1 MTNKRMQDDL
11 DRHVSEKFETWF
23 KDSVDTYRRADCDH
37 DRSMRNIAHISM
49 IGSISAMMAIGCNNE
64 TMHEALDTILKQVKK
79 RGMA

>member
-1 MTNKRMQDDL
+1 
-11 DRHVSEKFETWF
+11 
-23 KDSVDTYRRADCDH
+23 
-37 DRSMRNIAHISM
+37 M